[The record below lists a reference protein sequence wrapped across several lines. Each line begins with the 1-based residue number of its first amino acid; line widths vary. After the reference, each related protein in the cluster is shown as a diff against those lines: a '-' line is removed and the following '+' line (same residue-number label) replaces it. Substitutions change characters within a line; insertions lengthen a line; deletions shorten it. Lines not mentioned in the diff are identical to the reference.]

1 MSTGPEP
8 GAVQRAGV
16 LGMLG
21 GNRTRLVLTSGTLL
35 FVELLLIRWIPSEVR
50 YIGFF
55 SNFLLMASFLGIGIG
70 LLLGRLRRLDTIAL
84 NPHWSNVLG
93 LIVSGLA
100 MPGAGAAQKAAARA
114 MSPAGVR

>member
-1 MSTGPEP
+1 MSTGPRP
-8 GAVQRAGV
+8 GAVPGAGV
-16 LGMLG
+16 FDRLG

-70 LLLGRLRRLDTIAL
+70 LLLGRLRRLDTIAIFPIIL
-84 NPHWSNVLG
+84 VVVGELLTSLQLDG
-93 LIVSGLA
+93 
-100 MPGAGAAQKAAARA
+100 Q
-114 MSPAGVR
+114 